1 MCGLRRTGHRRACCS
16 SCGSSQCVLVIA
28 GIFQLFKGQML
39 WGIVLIVVGFL
50 VGPGGYSVFS

>member
-1 MCGLRRTGHRRACCS
+1 VPRRVGALAPMLFLLWLIAV
-16 SCGSSQCVLVIA
+16 VLVIA